1 MLLPYYLPTIEED
14 LSAIVGRSYC
24 EMDPVGRAALF
35 LDQFVEHPAV
45 FISCIEQQTGI
56 PDHLLRPK
64 TPDIYGAARQMIT
77 PLRPTALLIDF
88 LTPISAVDNHGDL
101 RGS

>member
-35 LDQFVEHPAV
+35 ENQFIE
-45 FISCIEQQTGI
+45 ISLRTICDIQKDYRHA
-56 PDHLLRPK
+56 DHLLRPIAL
-64 TPDIYGAARQMIT
+64 DIHRAAREVI
-77 PLRPTALLIDF
+77 
-88 LTPISAVDNHGDL
+88 
-101 RGS
+101 

>member
-45 FISCIEQQTGI
+45 FISCIEQQAGI
-56 PDHLLRPK
+56 PDHLLRPS
-64 TPDIYGAARQMIT
+64 TSDIYGAARQMIAA
-77 PLRPTALLIDF
+77 LRPAAKSVNF
-88 LTPISAVDNHGDL
+88 LRTIP
-101 RGS
+101 